1 MPLVDNV
8 NARRDAIVPLA
19 ISGPAGEAR
28 VDAIVDTGFSGF
40 LLLPS
45 VLIVQLA
52 LPRLGT
58 TSTTLADGTQRPMHV
73 YTVAVSWLDEIRT
86 GPALAGP
93 TGEVLLGT
101 TLLANSRL
109 TVDYPEQMLTIT

>member
-8 NARRDAIVPLA
+8 NARRDAVVPLA

-45 VLIVQLA
+45 VLIERLA
-52 LPRLGT
+52 LPPLGT
-58 TSTTLADGTQRPMHV
+58 TSTTLADGTQRPMYV
-73 YTVAVSWLDEIRT
+73 YTVAVSWLDEART

-109 TVDYPEQMLTIT
+109 TVDYPEQTVAIA

>member
-1 MPLVDNV
+1 MPLVGIV
-8 NARRDAIVPLA
+8 NSRRDAIVPLT
-19 ISGPAGEAR
+19 IRGPAGEAH

-45 VLIVQLA
+45 VLIEQLA
-52 LPRLGT
+52 LLRLGT
-58 TSTTLADGTQRPMHV
+58 TSTTLADGTQRPMYV

-109 TVDYPEQMLTIT
+109 TVDYPEQIITII